1 MKPFYQ
7 KLIPLPEQSIIF
19 LDEEKPH
26 FTVPWHFHPEIEIL
40 LVVKSSGT
48 SYIGDNITRFTDG
61 EVCIIGE
68 NVPHWWK
75 SDDVY
80 LNRRN
85 TDGIKSLV
93 IQFRKEI
100 FDSNFINL
108 PEMNAIKELLEN
120 SQRGIRFL
128 GNSRDR
134 IGAHVKNVFQ
144 NNGIQR
150 ITELI
155 LLLDLMANTNEASY
169 LSSIGYS
176 KTINTYDFY
185 RFNKIHE
192 YIIRNFTNTIK
203 LEEVANTV
211 NMCETAFCRYFK
223 KHTGKTFSLFLN
235 EFRVGHACKL
245 LMEENTTISHA
256 CFESG
261 FNNLSHF
268 NEQFKKITHH
278 TPTEYIEAYRSDE
291 KKHSRE
297 ETPTPW
303 ESMG

>member
-1 MKPFYQ
+1 MKPFFQ
-7 KLIPLPEQSIIF
+7 KLVPLPEQSIIF
-19 LDEEKPH
+19 MDEEKPH

-75 SDDVY
+75 SDDCY
-80 LNRRN
+80 LESNH
-85 TDGIKSLV
+85 TDGIKALV
-93 IQFRKEI
+93 IQFSKDI
-100 FDSNFINL
+100 FNSNFINL

-120 SQRGIRFL
+120 SQRGIRF
-128 GNSRDR
+128 
-134 IGAHVKNVFQ
+134 IGTTQQMIGKQIMKIFQ
-144 NNGIQR
+144 NTGISR

-155 LLLDLMANTNEASY
+155 LLLDMMANTNEYCY
-169 LSSIGYS
+169 LSSVGYS
-176 KTINTYDFY
+176 KTINTFDFY

-192 YIIRNFTNTIK
+192 YIIRNFTKTIK
-203 LEEVANTV
+203 LEEISTTV

-223 KHTGKTFSLFLN
+223 KHTGKTFSSFIN
-235 EFRVGHACKL
+235 EFRIGHACKL
-245 LMEENTTISHA
+245 LLEENITISRA

-268 NEQFKKITHH
+268 NEQFKKITHY
-278 TPTEYIEAYRSDE
+278 TPTEYMDAYKNIDKNRTQEDVV
-291 KKHSRE
+291 
-297 ETPTPW
+297 TPW
-303 ESMG
+303 ETMS